1 MKQHLLNELS
11 DGDRAALQAL
21 VPLAGALGVGTIFA
35 LFFGSQRKS
44 GLAVFEL
51 FAIVSVLTAVGSTAY
66 FAIALLHQ
74 NEAISSHDL
83 TRTAM
88 PLLVA
93 VFLLVFVS
101 AFARMP
107 ATGLRVLTLLPLALF
122 GAIIAALLASS
133 TWSADPASASLVAL
147 VMLGVGALVGA
158 LAWLVDRLDIGW
170 DRRWEHRR
178 LTRLYAKGYL
188 PAERTTRFALPHQE
202 PASDPVE
209 LPCWA
214 RKGRSYLDVP
224 GWLLLRRQ
232 AADRW
237 RFFAVGKGR
246 PPIGS
251 KILVRVRIGFR
262 VPALRDRA
270 VVRISVLEPARG
282 GDTKLHEVRANEDG
296 LFDVTD
302 LGLV

>member
-1 MKQHLLNELS
+1 MKQHLLGELS

-83 TRTAM
+83 TQTAM
-88 PLLVA
+88 PSLVA
-93 VFLLVFVS
+93 VFLLVFIS

-107 ATGLRVLTLLPLALF
+107 AAGLRVFTLLPLALF
-122 GAIIAALLASS
+122 GAVIAALLASS

-147 VMLGVGALVGA
+147 IMLGVGALVGA

-178 LTRLYAKGYL
+178 LT
-188 PAERTTRFALPHQE
+188 
-202 PASDPVE
+202 
-209 LPCWA
+209 
-214 RKGRSYLDVP
+214 
-224 GWLLLRRQ
+224 
-232 AADRW
+232 
-237 RFFAVGKGR
+237 
-246 PPIGS
+246 
-251 KILVRVRIGFR
+251 
-262 VPALRDRA
+262 
-270 VVRISVLEPARG
+270 
-282 GDTKLHEVRANEDG
+282 G
-296 LFDVTD
+296 L
-302 LGLV
+302 